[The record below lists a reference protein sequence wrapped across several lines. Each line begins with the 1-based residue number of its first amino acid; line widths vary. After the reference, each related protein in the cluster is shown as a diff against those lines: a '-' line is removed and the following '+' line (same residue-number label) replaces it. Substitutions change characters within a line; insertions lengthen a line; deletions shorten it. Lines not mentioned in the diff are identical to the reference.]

1 MEASAVLYSQNVL
14 DFDLPLSL
22 ITFSRQISKSSLHSI
37 RSISF
42 EPQRRLYVLK
52 PGGSGHCIAVGGKTF
67 QMDQWAQMWDVIASM
82 QGLREVRVK
91 FRAPWMGW
99 DEKDVLDPLWK
110 VTRPMK
116 LFDVDAPW
124 LAAEMCC
131 EKDVIGRK
139 MPFRLL
145 GTG

>member
-1 MEASAVLYSQNVL
+1 VLYRQNTL

-22 ITFSRQISKSSLHSI
+22 IIFSRQISKSSLHSI
-37 RSISF
+37 KSISF
-42 EPQRRLYVLK
+42 EPQRHLYVLK
-52 PGGSGHCIAVGGKTF
+52 PGGPSHCTAVGGKSF

-82 QGLREVRVK
+82 QGLKAVRVK
-91 FRAPWMGW
+91 FRATLIGW

-110 VTRPMK
+110 VTRPME

-124 LAAEMCC
+124 LAAEMGC
-131 EKDVIGRK
+131 EKDVVGRK

-145 GTG
+145 ETG